1 MRNSSTTWY
10 KIKDRPNLEKSNT
23 LLRTASGTII
33 PHKGTTMVKMS
44 VGEKTTSAKVFVITT
59 KSTPLL
65 ELNTSVALGLQK
77 GDNVQCDK
85 CNSKAKDAMYESNIN
100 KDSEDTVNKCSTC
113 ATVKKDKLP
122 CATCLCNPKIVA
134 TASKEKN
141 RHKKQQ

>member
-10 KIKDRPNLEKSNT
+10 KIKDRPNLEKSYT

-100 KDSEDTVNKCSTC
+100 KEQMLNM
-113 ATVKKDKLP
+113 
-122 CATCLCNPKIVA
+122 CNSQEGQV
-134 TASKEKN
+134 TMCNMLVQSKN
-141 RHKKQQ
+141 CCNSKQRKEQTQEAAIRL